1 MQMNF
6 LSFTVHMIEGYIS
19 SIYLVE
25 YDDGMLLLDGG
36 CINDVK
42 RIEDYCKRVINR
54 PLSDIKLTVVSH
66 MHPDHAGGAATLRSK
81 YSIPIAA
88 HKNVDLWY
96 SGLGGLL
103 QHKLDCYMAM
113 GVARKN
119 KRKREHMLFYPIIHP
134 DFLLDDLQVLPF
146 FEDWGALH
154 TPGHTLHDIV
164 LYHQKEAL
172 LYIAD
177 MVCDVKGKMLL
188 PLPVLAPPQMENS
201 YDKLA
206 SLNSSTLL
214 MAHGGVKQ
222 MEDTSALF
230 LSMKEQL
237 KQPPNPIM
245 RKVYRLS
252 TFTPEIKRQGM

>member
-1 MQMNF
+1 MAMSF
-6 LSFTVHMIEGYIS
+6 SSFTVHIIEGYIS

-25 YDDGMLLLDGG
+25 YDDGMLLVDGG

-42 RIEDYCKRVINR
+42 RIEDYCKQFVHRS
-54 PLSDIKLTVVSH
+54 LGDIKLTVVSH
-66 MHPDHAGGAATLRSK
+66 MHPDHAGGAGALRSK
-81 YSIPIAA
+81 YGIPIAA
-88 HKNVDLWY
+88 HKDVDLWY

-103 QHKLDCYMAM
+103 QHKLDCFMAL
-113 GVARKN
+113 GVARAN
-119 KRKREHMLFYPIIHP
+119 KRKREHMLFNPIIHP

-164 LYHQKEAL
+164 LYHQKESL
-172 LYIAD
+172 LYIGD
-177 MVCDVKGKMLL
+177 IVCDVKGKMLL
-188 PLPVLAPPQMENS
+188 PLPVLAPPQIKNS

-206 SLNSSTLL
+206 SLNSSTIL

-237 KQPPNPIM
+237 KQPPNPLM
-245 RKVYRLS
+245 RKVYRWS